1 MCVYV
6 HIPARVLVCEHMC
19 AMAHVGRSEGT
30 LQDQIL
36 SVYHV
41 GLNLGLRLVT
51 HLPPE
56 IARRLFSDFC
66 PQAGTGIASVG
77 LAFQTSPFS
86 LSQTF
91 LP

>member
-1 MCVYV
+1 M

-56 IARRLFSDFC
+56 IARWLF
-66 PQAGTGIASVG
+66 
-77 LAFQTSPFS
+77 
-86 LSQTF
+86 SQTF
-91 LP
+91 AHRQAQALLPLA